1 MNLRGSRVS
10 NSFCRPASSL
20 CAHRF
25 REVLLAR
32 GQGCWW
38 IDGLGP
44 LEVRGE
50 ARHGRLLI
58 AHGAGAGQDSTF
70 MQRCRDAL
78 AERGVQ
84 TLAMEF
90 GYMQRMRA
98 EGRRRPPPKVD
109 TLVAELAEWC
119 DLVSHPAL
127 PPPWIGG
134 KSMGGRVASLL
145 AAREGEPAV
154 AGLVLFGYPF
164 HPPGRPERLRLDHW
178 PQLRCPVLVVQGGRD
193 PFGSREELAGYDL
206 AQARVHLLDDGDH
219 DWKPRRVSGRTQAQL
234 IDEAAAVT
242 AAFMAGHAGVIR
254 VGLSDA
260 SR

>member
-1 MNLRGSRVS
+1 MS
-10 NSFCRPASSL
+10 NSFCRPSSSL

-25 REVLLAR
+25 REALLAQR
-32 GQGCWW
+32 PGCWS
-38 IDGLGP
+38 IDGFGA

-50 ARHGRLLI
+50 ARVGRLLI

-84 TLAMEF
+84 TLAVEF

-98 EGRRRPPPKVD
+98 EGRRRPPPRVD

-119 DLVSHPAL
+119 DLVSHPSL

-145 AAREGEPAV
+145 AARETRPVLSGV
-154 AGLVLFGYPF
+154 VLFGYPF
-164 HPPGRPERLRLDHW
+164 HPPGRSERLRLDHW
-178 PQLRCPVLVVQGGRD
+178 PRLGCPVLVVQGSRD

-206 AQARVHLLDDGDH
+206 ARAHVHLLDDGDH
-219 DWKPRRVSGRTQAQL
+219 DWKPRRASGRTQAQL
-234 IDEAAAVT
+234 IDEAASVT
-242 AAFMAGHAGVIR
+242 AAFMAECGNLAQG
-254 VGLSDA
+254 GFGSA
-260 SR
+260 SH